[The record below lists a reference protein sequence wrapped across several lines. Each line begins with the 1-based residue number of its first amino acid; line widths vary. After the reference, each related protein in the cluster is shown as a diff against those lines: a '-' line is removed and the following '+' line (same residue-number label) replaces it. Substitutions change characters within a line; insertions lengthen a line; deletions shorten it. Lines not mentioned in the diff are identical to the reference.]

1 MLNVRR
7 LHCSKVFFFFYWIW
21 NHSRKEKKW
30 FLNILL
36 HLFCWAFYK
45 TSWLTR
51 GKQESLLCQLQPNIL
66 SQVTDVKVKN
76 FFFIYIVCF
85 VCRRSGQQQKKSQ
98 PLNLFL
104 RKGRKDLFR
113 QWKAK
118 RVDLWQ
124 FKFDFRLKF
133 FNLGWFSVFFVF
145 WGKETKGIKSQPRLK
160 QNYPEIKFDLWQI
173 LTCLRQMFS
182 SVFLSICCLF
192 SLILQ

>member
-1 MLNVRR
+1 MYVD
-7 LHCSKVFFFFYWIW
+7 CIVVKFFSFFFSWIW

-36 HLFCWAFYK
+36 QLFCWAFYK

-76 FFFIYIVCF
+76 FFWIYIVRF